1 MNTQK
6 LILFLGLLLSSSSIT
21 FAQQDPHFT
30 QYFDNALFVNPAYA
44 GSTKM
49 LSATAIHREQW
60 VGFEGRPT
68 STTFS
73 VHSPLSYESVGVGFT
88 AVRDVLGPL
97 KQTMFYGDFSYSLRF
112 KKSRSL
118 AFGLKA
124 GLNLINMETATLN
137 TTQESDPHLMTNT
150 LNKVN
155 PNFGFGIYY
164 HSPKLFFGL
173 STPKII
179 EQSYDG
185 SAKNSEK
192 RHYFAI
198 VGGII
203 KMNTSWKLRP
213 TAQVKMTTGAPI
225 SIDLSVAAI
234 HRDQLYLGAMY
245 RFGAAYGIFVQYQI
259 SQQFRVGLATDFG
272 TQALRNYNNGTFELM
287 LSYDFSFNKEGVRS
301 PRYF

>member
-6 LILFLGLLLSSSSIT
+6 LMLFLGLLLTFSSVT

-30 QYFDNALFVNPAYA
+30 QFFDNALFVNPAYA

-73 VHSPLSYESVGVGFT
+73 IHSPLSYESVGVGFT

-124 GLNLINMETATLN
+124 GLNLINMETASLN

-155 PNFGFGIYY
+155 PNFGFGVYY
-164 HSPKLFFGL
+164 RSPKLFFGL

-185 SAKNSEK
+185 SEKNREK
-192 RHYFAI
+192 RHYFAL

-213 TAQVKMTTGAPI
+213 TVQVKMTAGAPI
-225 SIDLSVAAI
+225 SMDLSVAAI

-259 SQQFRVGLATDFG
+259 SPRFRLGLASDFG
-272 TQALRNYNNGTFELM
+272 TQALRNYNNGTFEVM

>member
-1 MNTQK
+1 
-6 LILFLGLLLSSSSIT
+6 
-21 FAQQDPHFT
+21 
-30 QYFDNALFVNPAYA
+30 
-44 GSTKM
+44 
-49 LSATAIHREQW
+49 
-60 VGFEGRPT
+60 
-68 STTFS
+68 
-73 VHSPLSYESVGVGFT
+73 
-88 AVRDVLGPL
+88 
-97 KQTMFYGDFSYSLRF
+97 MFYGDFSYSLRF

-124 GLNLINMETATLN
+124 GLNLINMETASLN
-137 TTQESDPHLMTNT
+137 TTQESDPHLLTNT

-155 PNFGFGIYY
+155 PNFGFGVYY
-164 HSPKLFFGL
+164 RSPKLFFGL

-185 SAKNSEK
+185 SAKNREK

-213 TAQVKMTTGAPI
+213 TAQVKMTAGAPI
-225 SIDLSVAAI
+225 SMDLSVAAI
-234 HRDQLYLGAMY
+234 HNDQLYLGAMY
-245 RFGAAYGIFVQYQI
+245 RFGSAYGIFVQYQI
-259 SQQFRVGLATDFG
+259 SQQFRVGLASDFG
-272 TQALRNYNNGTFELM
+272 TQALRNYNNGTFEIM

>member
-6 LILFLGLLLSSSSIT
+6 LMLFLGLLLTFSSVT

-30 QYFDNALFVNPAYA
+30 QFFDNALFVNPAYA

-124 GLNLINMETATLN
+124 GLNLINMETASLN

-150 LNKVN
+150 MNKVN
-155 PNFGFGIYY
+155 PNFGFGVYY
-164 HSPKLFFGL
+164 RSPKLFFGL

-185 SAKNSEK
+185 SAKNREK
-192 RHYFAI
+192 RHYFAL

-213 TAQVKMTTGAPI
+213 TAQVKMTAGAPI
-225 SIDLSVAAI
+225 SMDLSVAAI
-234 HRDQLYLGAMY
+234 HSDQLYLGAMY

-259 SQQFRVGLATDFG
+259 SQQFRLGLASDFG
-272 TQALRNYNNGTFELM
+272 TQALRNYNNGTFEVM

>member
-1 MNTQK
+1 MKIQK
-6 LILFLGLLLSSSSIT
+6 LILFFGILLIGSFKIFS
-21 FAQQDPHFT
+21 QQDPHFT

-49 LSATAIHREQW
+49 LSATSIHREQW

-73 VHSPLSYESVGVGFT
+73 IHTPLTYESVGVGFT

-124 GLNLINMETATLN
+124 GINLINIETSILTPKEN
-137 TTQESDPHLMTNT
+137 DPHLNTNT
-150 LNKVN
+150 LNRVN

-164 HSPKLFFGL
+164 RSPKLFFGI
-173 STPKII
+173 STPKIV

-185 SAKNSEK
+185 LAKDKER
-192 RHYFAI
+192 RHFFGI

-203 KMNTSWKLRP
+203 NMNTAWKLRP
-213 TAQVKMTTGAPI
+213 TTQIKMTSTAPV
-225 SIDLSVAAI
+225 SIDFSVAAI
-234 HRDQLYLGAMY
+234 YIDQLYIGAMY
-245 RFGAAYGIFVQYQI
+245 RLNAAYGIFVQYQI
-259 SQQFRVGLATDFG
+259 SQQLRVGLASDFG
-272 TQALRNYNNGTFELM
+272 TQVLRNYNNGTFELL
-287 LSYDFSFNKEGVRS
+287 LSYDFSYNKAGVRS
-301 PRYF
+301 PRFF

>member
-6 LILFLGLLLSSSSIT
+6 LMLFLGLLLTSSSIT

-60 VGFEGRPT
+60 VGFEGRPS

-73 VHSPLSYESVGVGFT
+73 IHSPLSYES
-88 AVRDVLGPL
+88 VRDVLGPL

-137 TTQESDPHLMTNT
+137 TTQESDPHLITNT

-155 PNFGFGIYY
+155 PNFGFGVYY
-164 HSPKLFFGL
+164 RSPKLFFGL

-185 SAKNSEK
+185 SANNREK
-192 RHYFAI
+192 RHYFAL

-213 TAQVKMTTGAPI
+213 TAQVKMTAGAPI
-225 SIDLSVAAI
+225 SMDLSVAAI

-245 RFGAAYGIFVQYQI
+245 RYGAAYGIFVQYQI
-259 SQQFRVGLATDFG
+259 SQQFRLGLASDFG
-272 TQALRNYNNGTFELM
+272 TQALRNYNNGTFEVM